1 MKYVQ
6 TQAEMAALEQRYGAG
21 FAQYLTDQIERLNTR
36 EIDFLD
42 IKELNDLVVEYR
54 TRIRDLIALYRTVK
68 KTDGSNDNQ
77 PLVRR
82 VYASHET
89 VLLHRQIADLRKLYR
104 MAWADSRELTEEYI
118 RRLNARAFPIT
129 NI

>member
-6 TQAEMAALEQRYGAG
+6 TKAEMAALEERYGAG
-21 FAQYLTDQIERLNTR
+21 FSQYLTDQIGRLDQR

-42 IKELNDLVVEYR
+42 IKELNDLVGEYR
-54 TRIRDLIALYRTVK
+54 TRIRDLIALYRSAK
-68 KTDGSNDNQ
+68 KDTGANDNR
-77 PLVRR
+77 PLMRR

-104 MAWADSRELTEEYI
+104 MAWADSREMTDEYI
-118 RRLNARAFPIT
+118 RRLQSKF
-129 NI
+129 